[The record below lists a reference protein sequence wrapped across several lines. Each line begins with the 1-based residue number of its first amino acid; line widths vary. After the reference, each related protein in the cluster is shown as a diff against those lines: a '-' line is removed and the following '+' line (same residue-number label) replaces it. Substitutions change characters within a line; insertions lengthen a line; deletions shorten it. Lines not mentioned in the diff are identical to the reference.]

1 MLGSDFTGHYDT
13 CPKSS
18 EIDSIYKPA
27 GSAHLNDHLDGCA
40 ADDLPPRTLVFGPND
55 DQILPPFENGNLMAL
70 HPKGNPLGKNPT
82 GSKNS
87 LGT

>member
-1 MLGSDFTGHYDT
+1 MTGLFLVWVNTQPPNYGRDYLKQDMKAAGQSFTGLL
-13 CPKSS
+13 
-18 EIDSIYKPA
+18 
-27 GSAHLNDHLDGCA
+27 SASYS
-40 ADDLPPRTLVFGPND
+40 TLFLAFLV
-55 DQILPPFENGNLMAL
+55 LPPFENGNLMAS